1 MKNKKNF
8 IESKNSLDSEL
19 FSGIK
24 IKSLFFL
31 ERSKIPKKDDVKRG
45 KRDAKLKFEALHL
58 LDDVAVVNMRDIGRK
73 FIYKSYLNYNFL
85 ATKNCFK
92 ILIFPDQRMFQ
103 CASTKEKRHWLEQ
116 LEESKKTYLALKSAQ
131 VLIKFIIF

>member
-1 MKNKKNF
+1 M
-8 IESKNSLDSEL
+8 
-19 FSGIK
+19 
-24 IKSLFFL
+24 
-31 ERSKIPKKDDVKRG
+31 
-45 KRDAKLKFEALHL
+45 KFEALHL

-73 FIYKSYLNYNFL
+73 FDILEPIITFSK

-131 VLIKFIIF
+131 VTVDLSRVLARFLMERFYRLVGIKLRRSFEDILHYRTNSNGT

>member
-1 MKNKKNF
+1 M
-8 IESKNSLDSEL
+8 
-19 FSGIK
+19 
-24 IKSLFFL
+24 
-31 ERSKIPKKDDVKRG
+31 
-45 KRDAKLKFEALHL
+45 

-73 FIYKSYLNYNFL
+73 FDILELIITFSK

-131 VLIKFIIF
+131 VNFLFSNYSEILLELIYRLI